1 LLNTITIQFRI
12 GERKSKISAMTEL
25 RIVGGRRRLW
35 LCVLLT
41 ACSILSPVYSELVPG
56 TMDVHW
62 NEGSE
67 DCIKNPQPP
76 IQVHRYNADTYILRE
91 NLCATYEAPF
101 SYLLIGKTKALLIDT
116 GAVADAKNMPLAQTV
131 ISLLE
136 NHGSKLPLMVVHTHG
151 HLDHRSGDDQFRV
164 LPDVEVVPT
173 DFESVKS
180 RLGIPDWPNGIG
192 QIDLG
197 DRVIDVVPTP
207 GHYPSHVA
215 YYDRQTGLFF
225 SGDFLLPGR
234 LLIED
239 TNADLASARRVAE
252 FVEQRPITYVLG
264 AHIEL
269 DDSGKVFLGTRYH
282 PNERPL
288 QLTKQDLLA
297 LPGIV
302 SGFNGFYAKRG
313 VYVLMNQNRILI
325 LLGIGAIVLVV
336 AIILMLRAFW
346 RWLRSRAVAK

>member
-1 LLNTITIQFRI
+1 MTNLRMF
-12 GERKSKISAMTEL
+12 ERRK
-25 RIVGGRRRLW
+25 LW
-35 LCVLLT
+35 LCLLLA
-41 ACSILSPVYSELVPG
+41 ACSILSSAHSQLVPG

-67 DCIKNPQPP
+67 DCTRNPQPP
-76 IQVHRYNADTYILRE
+76 IQVHRYNADTFILRE
-91 NLCATYEAPF
+91 SLCATYEAPF
-101 SYLLIGKTKALLIDT
+101 IYLLIGKTKALLIDT
-116 GAVADAKNMPLAQTV
+116 GAVADAKTMPLAQTV
-131 ISLLE
+131 VSLLA
-136 NHGSKLPLMVVHTHG
+136 NAGSKLPLMVVHTHG
-151 HLDHRSGDDQFRV
+151 HLDHRSGDDQFRA
-164 LPDVEVVPT
+164 LHDVEVVPT
-173 DFESVKS
+173 DLESVKS
-180 RLGIPDWPNGIG
+180 HLGLADWPNGIG

-197 DRVIDVVPTP
+197 DRVIDVIPTP
-207 GHYPSHVA
+207 GHYASHVA

-239 TNADLASARRVAE
+239 SKADLASARRVAE
-252 FVEQRPITYVLG
+252 FVEQRPVTYVLG

-269 DDSGKVFLGTRYH
+269 DETGKIFLGTQYH

-325 LLGIGAIVLVV
+325 LLGIGAIVVVV
-336 AIILMLRAFW
+336 AIILMLRVLW
-346 RWLRSRAVAK
+346 RWFRSRVAAN

>member
-1 LLNTITIQFRI
+1 MCAL
-12 GERKSKISAMTEL
+12 
-25 RIVGGRRRLW
+25 V
-35 LCVLLT
+35 T
-41 ACSILSPVYSELVPG
+41 ACSILSSARSELLPG

-62 NEGSE
+62 NEGSK

-76 IQVHRYNADTYILRE
+76 IQVHRYNADTFILRE

-101 SYLLIGKTKALLIDT
+101 IYLLIGKTKALLIDT
-116 GAVADAKNMPLAQTV
+116 GAVADAKTMPLAQAV
-131 ISLLE
+131 ISLLG
-136 NHGSKLPLMVVHTHG
+136 NGGSRLPLMVVHTHG
-151 HLDHRSGDDQFRV
+151 HLDHRSGDDQFRA

-173 DFESVKS
+173 DLESVKS
-180 RLGIPDWPNGIG
+180 RFGLADWPNSIG

-197 DRVIDVVPTP
+197 DRVIDVIPTP
-207 GHYPSHVA
+207 GHYRSHVA
-215 YYDRQTGLFF
+215 FYDRQTGLFF

-239 TNADLASARRVAE
+239 TAADLASARRVAE
-252 FVEQRPITYVLG
+252 FVEQRPVAYVLG

-269 DDSGKVFLGTRYH
+269 DESGKMVVGTRYR

-288 QLTKQDLLA
+288 QLTKQDLLD

-325 LLGIGAIVLVV
+325 LLGVGAVIVLV
-336 AIILMLRAFW
+336 ALILILRALW
-346 RWLRSRAVAK
+346 RWFRSRAVAT

>member
-1 LLNTITIQFRI
+1 
-12 GERKSKISAMTEL
+12 MTNP
-25 RIVGGRRRLW
+25 RMLW

-41 ACSILSPVYSELVPG
+41 ACSILSPAHSQLVPG
-56 TMDVHW
+56 TMDLHW
-62 NEGSE
+62 NEGSK

-76 IQVHRYNADTYILRE
+76 LQVHRYNADTFILRE
-91 NLCATYEAPF
+91 SLCATYEAPF
-101 SYLLIGKTKALLIDT
+101 IYLLIGKTKALLIDT
-116 GAVADAKNMPLAQTV
+116 GAVADAKVMPLAETV
-131 ISLLE
+131 ISLLS
-136 NHGSKLPLMVVHTHG
+136 NGGSRLPLMVVHTHG
-151 HLDHRSGDDQFRV
+151 HLDHRSGDDQFRA

-173 DFESVKS
+173 DLASVKS
-180 RLGIPDWPNGIG
+180 RLGIADWPDGIG

-197 DRVIDVVPTP
+197 DRVIDVIPTP

-215 YYDRQTGLFF
+215 YYDRQTGLLF

-239 TNADLASARRVAE
+239 TDADLASARRVAK
-252 FVEQRPITYVLG
+252 FVEHRPITYVLG

-269 DDSGKVFLGTRYH
+269 DESGKTFFGTRYH

-288 QLTKQDLLA
+288 QLTKQEVLV

-325 LLGIGAIVLVV
+325 FLGVAAVALLV
-336 AIILMLRAFW
+336 AIILILRTLW
-346 RWLRSRAVAK
+346 RWLRSRAVAQ

>member
-1 LLNTITIQFRI
+1 
-12 GERKSKISAMTEL
+12 MTKL
-25 RIVGGRRRLW
+25 RAYDRRRKLW
-35 LCVLLT
+35 LCLLLIV
-41 ACSILSPVYSELVPG
+41 CSVVFRVHSQLVSG

-67 DCIKNPQPP
+67 DCVKNPQPP
-76 IQVHRYNADTYILRE
+76 IQVHQYNAQTFILRE
-91 NLCATYEAPF
+91 SLCATYEAPF
-101 SYLLIGKTKALLIDT
+101 IYLLIGKTKALLIDT
-116 GAVADAKNMPLAQTV
+116 GAVADAKIMPLAQTV
-131 ISLLE
+131 VSLLPDD
-136 NHGSKLPLMVVHTHG
+136 GSRLPLMVVHTHG
-151 HLDHRSGDDQFRV
+151 HLDHRSGDDQFRA
-164 LPDVEVVPT
+164 LPDVDVVPT
-173 DFESVKS
+173 DLASVKS
-180 RLGIPDWPNGIG
+180 RLGITDWPKSIG

-197 DRVIDVVPTP
+197 DRVIDVIPTP

-239 TNADLASARRVAE
+239 TKADLASARRVTE

-269 DDSGKVFLGTRYH
+269 DESGNTIVGTRYR

-288 QLTKQDLLA
+288 QLTKQDLLG
-297 LPGIV
+297 LPQIV

-313 VYVLMNQNRILI
+313 VYVLMNQNRVLI
-325 LLGIGAIVLVV
+325 LMAVGAIILLVAIVL
-336 AIILMLRAFW
+336 ILRALW
-346 RWLRSRAVAK
+346 RWFRSRAVAK

>member
-1 LLNTITIQFRI
+1 MKNPRI
-12 GERKSKISAMTEL
+12 FDRRKP
-25 RIVGGRRRLW
+25 W
-35 LCVLLT
+35 LCALLT
-41 ACSILSPVYSELVPG
+41 ACSILSPAHSQLVPG

-62 NEGSE
+62 NEGSK

-76 IQVHRYNADTYILRE
+76 LQVHRYNAQTFILRQS
-91 NLCATYEAPF
+91 LCATYEAPF
-101 SYLLIGKTKALLIDT
+101 IYLLIGKNKSLLIDT
-116 GAVADAKNMPLAQTV
+116 GAVADAKTMPLAQTV
-131 ISLLE
+131 ISLLA
-136 NHGSKLPLMVVHTHG
+136 NGGSSLPLMVVHTHG

-173 DFESVKS
+173 DLESVKS
-180 RLGIPDWPNGIG
+180 RLGVADWPNGIG
-192 QIDLG
+192 RIDLG
-197 DRVIDVVPTP
+197 DRVIDVIPTP

-225 SGDFLLPGR
+225 SGDFVLPGR

-239 TNADLASARRVAE
+239 TDADLASARRVAE
-252 FVEQRPITYVLG
+252 FVEQRPVTYVLG

-269 DDSGKVFLGTRYH
+269 DESGKIFLGTRYH

-325 LLGIGAIVLVV
+325 LLGVGAVVLLV
-336 AIILMLRAFW
+336 AIILILRALW
-346 RWLRSRAVAK
+346 RRLRSPTVAK

>member
-1 LLNTITIQFRI
+1 
-12 GERKSKISAMTEL
+12 MTNP
-25 RIVGGRRRLW
+25 RMLW

-41 ACSILSPVYSELVPG
+41 TCSIFSAAHSELVPG
-56 TMDVHW
+56 TMDVRW
-62 NEGSE
+62 NEGSA
-67 DCIKNPQPP
+67 DCVKNPQPP
-76 IQVHRYNADTYILRE
+76 IQAHRYNADTFILRE

-101 SYLLIGKTKALLIDT
+101 IYLLIGKTKALLIDT
-116 GAVADAKNMPLAQTV
+116 GAVVDPKIMPLAQAV
-131 ISLLE
+131 ISLLA
-136 NHGSKLPLMVVHTHG
+136 NDGSKLPLMVVHTHG
-151 HLDHRSGDDQFRV
+151 HLDHRSGDDQFRA
-164 LPDVEVVPT
+164 LPDVEIVPT
-173 DFESVKS
+173 DLESVKS
-180 RLGIPDWPNGIG
+180 RLGIADWPNGVG

-197 DRVIDVVPTP
+197 DRVIDVIPTP
-207 GHYPSHVA
+207 GHYTSHVA

-239 TNADLASARRVAE
+239 TNADLASAQRVAE
-252 FVEQRPITYVLG
+252 FVEQHPITYVLG

-269 DDSGKVFLGTRYH
+269 DESGKTFFGTRHH

-325 LLGIGAIVLVV
+325 LLAVGAVV
-336 AIILMLRAFW
+336 SLAAIILILRALW
-346 RWLRSRAVAK
+346 RWWRSPAVVK

>member
-1 LLNTITIQFRI
+1 MTNLRLLHR
-12 GERKSKISAMTEL
+12 RK
-25 RIVGGRRRLW
+25 LW

-41 ACSILSPVYSELVPG
+41 ACSILSPAHSQLVPG

-62 NEGSE
+62 NEGSK
-67 DCIKNPQPP
+67 DCVKNPQPP
-76 IQVHRYNADTYILRE
+76 IQVHRYNADTFILRE

-101 SYLLIGKTKALLIDT
+101 IYLLIGKTKALLIDT
-116 GAVADAKNMPLAQTV
+116 GAVAEAKAMPLAQTV
-131 ISLLE
+131 ISLLS
-136 NHGSKLPLMVVHTHG
+136 NDGSRLPLMVVHTHG
-151 HLDHRSGDDQFRV
+151 HLDHRSGDDQFRA
-164 LPDVEVVPT
+164 LSDVEVVPA
-173 DFESVKS
+173 DLESVKS
-180 RLGIPDWPNGIG
+180 RLGLAEWPNGIG

-197 DRVIDVVPTP
+197 DRVIDVIPTP
-207 GHYPSHVA
+207 GHHHSHVS

-252 FVEQRPITYVLG
+252 FVEQRPVTYVLG

-269 DDSGKVFLGTRYH
+269 DRSGKIVVGTRYRA
-282 PNERPL
+282 NEHPL

-297 LPGIV
+297 VPGIV

-325 LLGIGAIVLVV
+325 LLGAGAIILLV
-336 AIILMLRAFW
+336 AIILILRALW
-346 RWLRSRAVAK
+346 RWLRSPAAAK

>member
-1 LLNTITIQFRI
+1 
-12 GERKSKISAMTEL
+12 MTNP
-25 RIVGGRRRLW
+25 RMLW

-41 ACSILSPVYSELVPG
+41 TCSIFSAAHSELVPG
-56 TMDVHW
+56 TMDVRW
-62 NEGSE
+62 NEGSA
-67 DCIKNPQPP
+67 DCVKNPQPP
-76 IQVHRYNADTYILRE
+76 IQAHRYNGDTFILRE

-101 SYLLIGKTKALLIDT
+101 IYLLIGKTKALLIDT
-116 GAVADAKNMPLAQTV
+116 GAVVDPKIMPLAQTV
-131 ISLLE
+131 ISLLA
-136 NHGSKLPLMVVHTHG
+136 NDGSKLPLMVVHTHG
-151 HLDHRSGDDQFRV
+151 HLDHRSGDDQFRA
-164 LPDVEVVPT
+164 LPDVEIVPT
-173 DFESVKS
+173 DLESVKS
-180 RLGIPDWPNGIG
+180 RLGIADWPNGVG

-197 DRVIDVVPTP
+197 DRVIDVIPTP
-207 GHYPSHVA
+207 GHYTSHVA

-239 TNADLASARRVAE
+239 TNADLASAQRVAE
-252 FVEQRPITYVLG
+252 FVEQHPITYVLG

-269 DDSGKVFLGTRYH
+269 DESGKTFFGTRHH

-325 LLGIGAIVLVV
+325 LLAVGAVV
-336 AIILMLRAFW
+336 SLAAIILILRALW
-346 RWLRSRAVAK
+346 RWWRSPAVVK

>member
-1 LLNTITIQFRI
+1 
-12 GERKSKISAMTEL
+12 MTNPRRL
-25 RIVGGRRRLW
+25 DRRRKLW

-41 ACSILSPVYSELVPG
+41 TCLPISSAHSQIVPG

-62 NEGSE
+62 NEGSK
-67 DCIKNPQPP
+67 DCSKNPQQP
-76 IQVHRYNADTYILRE
+76 IQVHRYNADTFILRE

-101 SYLLIGKTKALLIDT
+101 IYLLIGKTKALLIDT
-116 GAVADAKNMPLAQTV
+116 GAVADAKIMPLAQTV

-136 NHGSKLPLMVVHTHG
+136 NRGSKLPLMVVHTHG

-164 LPDVEVVPT
+164 LPDVKIVPT
-173 DFESVKS
+173 NLESVKS
-180 RLGIPDWPNGIG
+180 RLGIADWPNGIG

-197 DRVIDVVPTP
+197 DRVIDVIPTP

-239 TNADLASARRVAE
+239 TNADLASARRAAE
-252 FVEQRPITYVLG
+252 FVEQRPVTYVLG

-269 DDSGKVFLGTRYH
+269 DESGKVFLGTRYH

-313 VYVLMNQNRILI
+313 VYLLMNQNHILI
-325 LLGIGAIVLVV
+325 LLAVGAIISLV
-336 AIILMLRAFW
+336 AIILILRALW
-346 RWLRSRAVAK
+346 RWWRSPAVAK